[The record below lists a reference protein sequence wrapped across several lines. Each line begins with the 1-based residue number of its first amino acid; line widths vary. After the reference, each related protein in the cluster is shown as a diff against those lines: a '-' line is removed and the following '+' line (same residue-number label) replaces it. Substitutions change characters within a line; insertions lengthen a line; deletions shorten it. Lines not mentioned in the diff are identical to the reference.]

1 MKMTKTL
8 ITRAVFAAVVVSPAH
23 AISAQYRAQLE
34 RSGCTQE
41 TDGNGCDIH
50 KTAAQNGISRHTVN
64 ARKDAAEQRK
74 REAKADAARGMQ
86 PFVGVW
92 KIYQPNGQNT
102 GTLVVKANSVTMSG
116 VDAQGYNVNG
126 NILDVY
132 LDGMHFVLGKNK
144 KGTWT
149 NDSINANGYLTR

>member
-1 MKMTKTL
+1 MKKL
-8 ITRAVFAAVVVSPAH
+8 ITIAAVFTMAFATFNAS
-23 AISAQYRAQLE
+23 AISAGYRAQLE

-74 REAKADAARGMQ
+74 REAKADAERGMQ
-86 PFVGVW
+86 PFVGTW

-102 GTLVVKANSVTMSG
+102 GTLVVKKNSVTMSG